1 MFGFGK
7 TKELQNKLSLLE
19 SELRRQNSETKRLQ
33 TLLEFFTYKRKNVV
47 KKDVTEEFDLA
58 VFEDDMFNL
67 PVTPT
72 PTKQTTTSTPTMGE
86 VLISEEYAQKI
97 DTLSNIDF
105 VTKEDLVRLHNE
117 LSNLLGEIKPSIEAI
132 PARTLAHL
140 VANISNPK

>member
-7 TKELQNKLSLLE
+7 TKELQNKLLLLE
-19 SELRRQNSETKRLQ
+19 SELRRQNSETQRLK
-33 TLLEFFTYKRKNVV
+33 TLLEFFTLKRKNVV
-47 KKDVTEEFDLA
+47 KKDVIEEFDLA

-67 PVTPT
+67 TPT
-72 PTKQTTTSTPTMGE
+72 PTATKSISTPTMGE

-105 VTKEDLVRLHNE
+105 VTKEDLVRFHNE
-117 LSNLLGEIKPSIEAI
+117 LSDALGDLKPTIEAI